1 MAGGFKSSFF
11 GYKKKDVLSYI
22 EKLAANYANMLTE
35 KDEEIEELRAKN
47 KELKQKIKE
56 LEH

>member
-1 MAGGFKSSFF
+1 MAGGFKSSLF

-22 EKLAANYANMLTE
+22 EKLATNYAQKLTE
-35 KDEEIEELRAKN
+35 KDEEIEELLTKN

-56 LEH
+56 LEN

>member
-1 MAGGFKSSFF
+1 MADGFKSSLF

-22 EKLAANYANMLTE
+22 DKLATNYAQKLTE
-35 KDEEIEELRAKN
+35 KDEEIEELRTKIM
-47 KELKQKIKE
+47 ELKLKIKE

>member
-1 MAGGFKSSFF
+1 MADGFKSSLF
-11 GYKKKDVLSYI
+11 GYKKRDVLSYI
-22 EKLAANYANMLTE
+22 EKLAANYAQKLTE
-35 KDEEIEELRAKN
+35 KDEEIEELRVKN